1 MQPDR
6 VGVSLDEFI
15 DYQTIDGRR
24 MVDPLLLS
32 IDEDGHIFFPEPPL
46 LHLLGRGK
54 FPLGLFHAGSILASK
69 ALSSWVLLSSI
80 ITVLTN
86 SGLDEKC
93 IISAHH
99 RNFIFANFLTL

>member
-6 VGVSLDEFI
+6 VDVSLDEFI

-32 IDEDGHIFFPEPPL
+32 IDEDGHIFLPEPPL
-46 LHLLGRGK
+46 LHLLGREK

-80 ITVLTN
+80 ITVLTELWF
-86 SGLDEKC
+86 G
-93 IISAHH
+93 
-99 RNFIFANFLTL
+99 